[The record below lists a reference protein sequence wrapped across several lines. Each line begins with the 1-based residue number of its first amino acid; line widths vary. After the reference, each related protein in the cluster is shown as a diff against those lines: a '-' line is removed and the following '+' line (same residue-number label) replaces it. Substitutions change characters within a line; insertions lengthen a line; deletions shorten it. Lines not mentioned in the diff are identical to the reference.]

1 MRNITSQKLKLK
13 FYNHNPKE
21 QTVLKRMKN
30 IPTAIVKLKEYLKEN
45 NIPFVRFQDTQN
57 YMILRASGGYHYLI
71 LKFYELPIN
80 NWKGFEFKI
89 EEVKSLDES
98 VKAINKYL
106 SL

>member
-1 MRNITSQKLKLK
+1 MRNIISQIEK
-13 FYNHNPKE
+13 
-21 QTVLKRMKN
+21 
-30 IPTAIVKLKEYLKEN
+30 VKKHLKEN
-45 NIPFVRFQDTQN
+45 NIPFMKYQETEN

-89 EEVKSLDES
+89 EEVKTLDES

>member
-1 MRNITSQKLKLK
+1 MRNIISQITKVKKHLKD
-13 FYNHNPKE
+13 
-21 QTVLKRMKN
+21 
-30 IPTAIVKLKEYLKEN
+30 N
-45 NIPFVRFQDTQN
+45 NIPFMKYQDTEN

-89 EEVKSLDES
+89 EEVKTLDES

-106 SL
+106 NL

>member
-1 MRNITSQKLKLK
+1 MRNITSQIAK
-13 FYNHNPKE
+13 
-21 QTVLKRMKN
+21 
-30 IPTAIVKLKEYLKEN
+30 VKKHLTKN
-45 NIPFVRFQDTQN
+45 NIPFMKYQDTEN

-89 EEVKSLDES
+89 EEVKSFDES

>member
-1 MRNITSQKLKLK
+1 MRNIISQIAK
-13 FYNHNPKE
+13 
-21 QTVLKRMKN
+21 
-30 IPTAIVKLKEYLKEN
+30 VKKHLTEN
-45 NIPFVRFQDTQN
+45 NIHFMKYQDTEN

-89 EEVKSLDES
+89 EEVKTLDES

>member
-1 MRNITSQKLKLK
+1 MRNITSQIEK
-13 FYNHNPKE
+13 
-21 QTVLKRMKN
+21 
-30 IPTAIVKLKEYLKEN
+30 VKKHLKEN
-45 NIPFVRFQDTQN
+45 NIPFMKYQETEN

-71 LKFYELPIN
+71 LKFYKLPIN

-89 EEVKSLDES
+89 EEVKSFDES

>member
-1 MRNITSQKLKLK
+1 MRNITSQIGK
-13 FYNHNPKE
+13 
-21 QTVLKRMKN
+21 
-30 IPTAIVKLKEYLKEN
+30 VKKYLTEN
-45 NIPFVRFQDTQN
+45 KIPFMKFQDTEN
-57 YMILRASGGYHYLI
+57 YMILRTSGGYHYLI

-89 EEVKSLDES
+89 EEVQSLEES